1 MGNNIQK
8 CSICAIQ
15 DIFSVTQLFKMFI
28 HIPFRIIAIS
38 KYTRIWKSL
47 QWMRWMVLSTYL
59 FNLHKVSYI
68 HTQDTPPPGILTL
81 TTCCLIRKFD
91 PSEISSLLS
100 YFDLL
105 QLIWLPP
112 HLSQLKSP
120 CSSSIT
126 CSDFLLRNTELFLLL
141 PSYQCPY
148 FSLSVIPFSTSPLQ
162 MKKKN

>member
-1 MGNNIQK
+1 MPHL
-8 CSICAIQ
+8 CYTRSLSI
-15 DIFSVTQLFKMFI
+15 TQLFKMFI
-28 HIPFRIIAIS
+28 CTPFRIIAIR
-38 KYTRIWKSL
+38 KCTIVWKSL
-47 QWMRWMVLSTYL
+47 QWMRRMVLSTYL

-91 PSEISSLLS
+91 PSEISSLLP

-105 QLIWLPP
+105 QLIWLPS
-112 HLSQLKSP
+112 HLSPLKSP

-126 CSDFLLRNTELFLLL
+126 PSNFLLRNTGLVLLS

-148 FSLSVIPFSTSPLQ
+148 FSLSVIPFSASPFQ
-162 MKKKN
+162 VKKKN